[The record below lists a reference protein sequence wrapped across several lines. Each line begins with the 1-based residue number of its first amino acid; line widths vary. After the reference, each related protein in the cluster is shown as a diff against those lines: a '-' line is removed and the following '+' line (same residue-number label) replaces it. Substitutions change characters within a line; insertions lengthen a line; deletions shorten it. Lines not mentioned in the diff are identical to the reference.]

1 MNIIN
6 WRAVLYINGFLLL
19 ALSGLMLIPP
29 VCDLMFFQTHN
40 VKGFYVGFLVCFV
53 IGSSFVLGND
63 QARKMKLGMRE
74 AFLITSLVWVV
85 LSAFSAIPYFFTI
98 KNISMF
104 DACFESVSAL
114 TTTGAS
120 MIKDVENTPPT
131 ILLWRSILQWL
142 GGIGIIVIAMSFF
155 PALRLGGMQLF
166 RSEFSDR
173 HEKILPKI
181 SQITASLLSFYI
193 GFTVLCAVLYNIFG
207 MNAFDAVCHAMCT
220 ISTGGLSTHSKGI
233 KFFQSLPIEVITT
246 IFMII
251 GGTTMILFIRLFS
264 HERQSF
270 LKDRQF
276 KTFIKLIIAFSI
288 IFTVWL
294 WYKENFR
301 LIYSLRIGYF
311 NIVSA
316 ITTTGYT
323 NTWNIIWS
331 PFAHS
336 LFLVLALIGGC
347 TGSTTGGIKIFR
359 LQVLWTIAGNHM
371 RQLRRPHAVLIP
383 KFQGYKITD
392 SVTVSVCTLVALY
405 IAVLFVM
412 CIILSAMGLTFSHAF
427 SCAACS
433 LSNFAFSLDEVLKL
447 ANEGKIVFSTFAKC
461 ILMFGM
467 VCGRLEILTVVIL
480 FMPSFWK
487 N

>member
-1 MNIIN
+1 MIN

-29 VCDLMFFQTHN
+29 LCDLMFFQTHN
-40 VKGFYVGFLVCFV
+40 VTGFYVGFLVCFV
-53 IGSSFVLGND
+53 IGASFILGNG
-63 QARKMKLGMRE
+63 QTRKMKLGMRE
-74 AFLITSLVWVV
+74 AFLITSLVWIV
-85 LSAFSAIPYFFTI
+85 LSVFSAIPYFFTLTHLSI
-98 KNISMF
+98 F

-120 MIKDVENTPPT
+120 VLQDVESIPHT

-181 SQITASLLSFYI
+181 SQITASILSFYV
-193 GFTVLCAVLYNIFG
+193 GFTILCAVLYNIFG
-207 MNAFDAVCHAMCT
+207 MNAFDAVCHSMCT
-220 ISTGGLSTHSKGI
+220 ISTGGLSTHSKGL
-233 KFFQSLPIEVITT
+233 KFFQSFPIEVITSV
-246 IFMII
+246 FMIV
-251 GGTTMILFIRLFS
+251 GGTTMVLFIRLFS
-264 HERQSF
+264 HERQTF

-276 KTFIKLIIAFSI
+276 KTFIMLIVTLSI
-288 IFTVWL
+288 IFTIWL
-294 WYKENFR
+294 WYKENHR

-311 NIVSA
+311 NIISA
-316 ITTTGYT
+316 LTATGYT
-323 NTWNIIWS
+323 NTLDIVWS
-331 PFAHS
+331 PFSQS

-359 LQVLWTIAGNHM
+359 LQVLWTIASNHM

-392 SVTVSVCTLVALY
+392 SVAVSVCTLVALY
-405 IAVLFVM
+405 IVVLFIM
-412 CIILSAMGLTFSHAF
+412 CIVLSAAGLDFSHAF
-427 SCAACS
+427 SCAASS

-447 ANEGKIVFSTFAKC
+447 GNEGKIVFSSFAKGV
-461 ILMFGM
+461 LMFGM
-467 VCGRLEILTVVIL
+467 VCGRLEILTVIIL